1 MDITGLVKMA
11 RAGDEQAYARLIE
24 MKRENLYR
32 IALAYVGNEADCQ
45 DMLQEAYLK
54 AYLSLNKLKNP
65 EFFFTWLT
73 RILIN
78 LCCSQLKRRYKFVRL
93 DGGQPA
99 GSYVDPNFILA
110 EAKADIT
117 GMLDSLD
124 EKYRQVLILKYL
136 GEYTLVE
143 ISEILKCP
151 LGTVKSRLNY
161 GLRELREKAERRAG
175 CD

>member
-1 MDITGLVKMA
+1 MEITGLVKMA
-11 RAGDEQAYARLIE
+11 RSGDEGAFARLIE
-24 MKRENLYR
+24 MKRDNLYR
-32 IALAYVGNEADCQ
+32 TAFAYVGNEADCQ
-45 DMLQEAYLK
+45 DALQEAFLK
-54 AYLSLNKLKNP
+54 AYLSLNNLREP

-78 LCCSQLKRRYKFVRL
+78 TCCSQLKRRPKTLRL
-93 DGGQPA
+93 DEGHPGG
-99 GSYVDPNFILA
+99 GYVDRNFHAA
-110 EAKADIT
+110 ETKADLC

-136 GEYTLVE
+136 GEYTLSE

-161 GLRELREKAERRAG
+161 GLRELREKAERRGG

>member
-11 RAGDEQAYARLIE
+11 RAGDEEAFARLIE

-32 IALAYVGNEADCQ
+32 TAFAYVGNEADCQ
-45 DMLQEAYLK
+45 DVLQEAFIK
-54 AYLSLNKLKNP
+54 TYLSLNKLKRP
-65 EFFFTWLT
+65 EFFFAWLT

-78 LCCSQLKRRYKFVRL
+78 VCCSQLRRRHKNTPL
-93 DGGQPA
+93 DEGQPA
-99 GSYVDPNFILA
+99 GGYVDPNFMLA

-161 GLRELREKAERRAG
+161 GLRELREKAERRGG